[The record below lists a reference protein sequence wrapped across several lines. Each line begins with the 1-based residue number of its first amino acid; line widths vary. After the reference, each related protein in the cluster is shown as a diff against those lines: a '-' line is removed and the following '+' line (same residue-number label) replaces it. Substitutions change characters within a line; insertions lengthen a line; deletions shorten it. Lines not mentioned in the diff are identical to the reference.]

1 MFYVEDQTITPA
13 AIIADKLIHDRMFEA
28 HFEWTILDSLPLHAR
43 RELEASLDGHDDNPN
58 APASRLAAIVKKHFQ
73 KCATQVGGAL
83 LDDAEE
89 IVLDCAEAACVEI
102 MGVVSAEA

>member
-1 MFYVEDQTITPA
+1 MNYVEDQTITPA
-13 AIIADKLIHDRMFEA
+13 TVIADKLIHDRMFEA
-28 HFEWTILDSLPLHAR
+28 HFEWTTLDSLPLYKR
-43 RELEASLDGHDDNPN
+43 REVEASLDAYDENPN

-83 LDDAEE
+83 LEDAEE
-89 IVLDCAEAACVEI
+89 IVLEYAEAACVEI